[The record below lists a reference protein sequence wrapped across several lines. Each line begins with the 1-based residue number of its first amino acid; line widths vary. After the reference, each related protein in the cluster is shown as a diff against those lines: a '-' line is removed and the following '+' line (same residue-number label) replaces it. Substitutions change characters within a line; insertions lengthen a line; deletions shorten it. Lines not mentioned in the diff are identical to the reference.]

1 MTSSVIMNEEM
12 PDERL
17 CGSALEHDVNPPL
30 WRVNFQLNNKL
41 RTAKWSISFFGE

>member
-30 WRVNFQLNNKL
+30 WRVNF
-41 RTAKWSISFFGE
+41 